1 LIEHSGIAGRSE
13 EMGELALAVRRI
25 ITATVTNRAP
35 PAEIEVFA
43 RELDTLAAR
52 LEQHIPDPP
61 PHITETGRS
70 GAIDDGF
77 TMAERMPFD
86 VVIGR
91 YTPLALPIEIEFDG
105 ERAVGHATF
114 TTPYEGPPG
123 CVHGAVIAASFDI
136 VLTAANMAAKTA
148 GLTVTLEIGYRR
160 PTLLHEEARFEA
172 WVERIEERRVFTRGH
187 VLQRGVVTVEAHGV
201 FAPLAPGQRLRP
213 RAGDG

>member
-1 LIEHSGIAGRSE
+1 LIEHSGITGRSE
-13 EMGELALAVRRI
+13 EMGDLALAVRRI
-25 ITATVTNRAP
+25 IAATVTNRAP
-35 PAEIEVFA
+35 PSEIEEVA
-43 RELDTLAAR
+43 RELDALAAR
-52 LEQHIPDPP
+52 LEQHVPDPV

-172 WVERIEERRVFTRGH
+172 WVERVDERRVFTRGH
-187 VLQRGVVTVEAHGV
+187 ILQRGVVTVEAHGV
-201 FAPLAPGQRLRP
+201 FAPLAPGRRLRP
-213 RAGDG
+213 RAEGG